1 VRNIRGIIKLVDDEY
16 KKFVEDN
23 IQRLKAAGVQPCEK
37 HGWQSMNADGSCET
51 CKKEDFPEDFRG
63 TE

>member
-1 VRNIRGIIKLVDDEY
+1 MDDEY
-16 KKFVEDN
+16 RKFVEEN
-23 IQRLKAAGVQPCEK
+23 IKRLEAAGVQPCEK